1 MSQKQLCWNCKQKL
15 ELNSF
20 FCDNCG
26 KIQSPSNIDEF
37 KLFNVDQTFNLDP
50 EQLEYKYLKLQQ
62 LFHPDKFS
70 NSSEREKRD
79 STMMSSIINGAYKK
93 LSNPHDRVNLLL
105 KINGYELSSDSK
117 TFNDKFVLEE
127 IMEIQNKCME
137 IEDSESKKVALN
149 NLNLE
154 IKNIIDEISKLFEKK
169 EFENVSKLN
178 IKLSY
183 LEKIRKNLKLNK

>member
-1 MSQKQLCWNCKQKL
+1 MSQKQECWNCKQKL
-15 ELNSF
+15 ESNNF
-20 FCDNCG
+20 FCNKCG

-37 KLFNVDQTFNLDP
+37 KLFDLDQTFNLDL
-50 EQLEYKYLKLQQ
+50 ENLEYKYLKLQQ

-70 NSSEREKRD
+70 NTSEREKKD
-79 STMMSSIINGAYKK
+79 STMMSSIINDAYKK
-93 LSNPHDRVNLLL
+93 LSNPNDRVNLLL
-105 KINGYELSSDSK
+105 KLNGYELSSDSK
-117 TFNDKFVLEE
+117 TFNDKFILEE
-127 IMEIQNKCME
+127 IMEIQNECME
-137 IEDSESKKVALN
+137 IQDVESKKDTLN
-149 NLNLE
+149 NLNMK